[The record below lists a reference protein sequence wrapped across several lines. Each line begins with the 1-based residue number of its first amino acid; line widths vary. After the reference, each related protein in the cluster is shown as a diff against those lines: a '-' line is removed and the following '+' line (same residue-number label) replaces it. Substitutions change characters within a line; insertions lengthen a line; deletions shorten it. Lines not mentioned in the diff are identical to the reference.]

1 MEENTLDLSSFRRE
15 VTAATLSPDEW
26 AQVDKILDEMLELP
40 EHERMAYLQQER
52 VENRVIRQQV
62 QRLLAACKMETAR
75 AFLEPLHEA
84 GSPNMLRQMEQA
96 LTTPQVEQLTPGQDV
111 GPYTIVRPIGK
122 GGMGV
127 VYLAERSFDAYKKP
141 VALKVVKRGM
151 DTDDI
156 LHRFRVERQ
165 ILAGLE
171 HPHIARLLD
180 GGVTRHGL
188 PYFVMEYVDGEPIDS
203 YCDNN
208 KLPVR
213 ERLALLNQVC
223 EAVQFAHQNLVV
235 HRDLKPGNV
244 LVTADG
250 QVKLLD
256 FGIAKLLDSSEKGAT
271 LYTTE
276 DSGRRMTPEYAAPEQ
291 IRGDQIT
298 TATDVYALGVI
309 LYELLSGRRPYR
321 FTTRM
326 VSEFE
331 EKICQV
337 VPGRPSTAS
346 ARNFSDTEK
355 DTRQVSALRGTQPD
369 RLRRQLA
376 GDLDAI
382 VLKALKK
389 EPPLRYASAGELE
402 ADIERYLNHMPVQAR
417 RDSVRYRVG
426 KFVRRYKLTVAA
438 SFIALLALLGGVVT
452 TTWWAQKAQAA
463 LDAATEEKNRKEEI
477 NAYYTAML
485 SVFNPSTTEEYQLAR
500 NVLHGGID
508 KLEKLDDQPMMQ
520 AVVMNALGE
529 FSRQFR
535 LYGMADSL
543 FQQSLNL
550 QRKSNLPADHPDLIT
565 SLNGIGRVLMMQGRF
580 DEAEAVFLENINNSP
595 ERVDSYINQS
605 FVYLSTGRL
614 DEAIDVLQ
622 QVIAI
627 EPDNIKATNNLGISY
642 FYARRWEEALA
653 WNEKA
658 VALAPSYITYLNL
671 ATLYYYQEAR
681 YADAAAVYEKALALN
696 DKDYA
701 IWGNLATAYY
711 WAPNLRQRAAEVYD
725 IAIAKAEKS
734 LREFKAD
741 DAEAMS
747 QLATYWIMLGDET
760 KGRRY
765 IEAALALAPTDNKFI
780 MRHGFILERLGM
792 RRDALT
798 WIEKAITNGYPV
810 NNIEGDPGFAEL
822 RSDVRYHNLQGVH
835 PASDAIQ

>member
-1 MEENTLDLSSFRRE
+1 MEENTLDLSSFRR
-15 VTAATLSPDEW
+15 TTTSAALSADEW

-40 EHERMAYLQQER
+40 EDQRMAYLQQER
-52 VENRVIRQQV
+52 VENKVIRQQV
-62 QRLLAACKMETAR
+62 KQLLEACKLETAR
-75 AFLEPLHEA
+75 AFLAPLHENGDDDLIQHMGKVFA
-84 GSPNMLRQMEQA
+84 PA
-96 LTTPQVEQLTPGQDV
+96 QVEQLSPGQEV

-156 LHRFRVERQ
+156 LRRFRVERQ

-180 GGVTRHGL
+180 GGLTLHGL

-208 KLPVR
+208 KLTVR
-213 ERLALLNQVC
+213 ERLALFSQVC
-223 EAVQFAHQNLVV
+223 DAVQFAHQNLVV

-244 LVTADG
+244 LVTSDG

-256 FGIAKLLDSSEKGAT
+256 FGIAKLLDNGEKGAT

-276 DSGRRMTPEYAAPEQ
+276 DSARRMTPEYASPEQ
-291 IRGDQIT
+291 IRGEQIT

-326 VSEFE
+326 ISEFE

-337 VPGRPSTAS
+337 VPGRPSTA
-346 ARNFSDTEK
+346 AGRNYTDLDK
-355 DTRQVSALRGTQPD
+355 DKQQVSALRSTQPE
-369 RLRRQLA
+369 RLRRQLS

-382 VLKALKK
+382 ILRALKK
-389 EPPLRYASAGELE
+389 EPPLRYASAGGLE
-402 ADIERYLNHMPVQAR
+402 ADIKRYLEHMPVLAR
-417 RDSVRYRVG
+417 RDSVRYRIG

-438 SFIALLALLGGVVT
+438 SMIALLTLVGGVIA
-452 TTWWAQKAQAA
+452 TTWWAKKAQNA
-463 LDAATEEKNRKEEI
+463 LESATQEQQRKEEL
-477 NAYYTAML
+477 NGYYTAML
-485 SVFNPSTTEEYQLAR
+485 SAFNPSTTEEYELAR
-500 NVLHGGID
+500 NVLYGGID
-508 KLEKLDDQPMMQ
+508 KLDKLDDQPLMQ

-543 FQQSLNL
+543 FQQSLNV
-550 QRKSNLPADHPDLIT
+550 QRSNNLAPDHPDLIT

-580 DEAEAVFLENINNSP
+580 DEAEAVFLENVNSSP
-595 ERVDSYINQS
+595 ELVDSYINLS

-614 DEAIDVLQ
+614 NDAIDVLQ
-622 QVIAI
+622 QVIAL
-627 EPDNIKATNNLGISY
+627 EPDNVKATNNLGISY
-642 FYARRWEEALA
+642 FYARRWKEALA

-671 ATLYYYQEAR
+671 ATLYYYQEGR
-681 YADAAAVYEKALALN
+681 YADAASVYEKALALN

-711 WAPNLRQRAAEVYD
+711 WTPALQERAFGTYRT
-725 IAIAKAEKS
+725 AIDKAQKS
-734 LREFKAD
+734 LREFKPD
-741 DAEAMS
+741 DPEALS
-747 QLATYWIMLGDET
+747 QMATYWIMLDDEAQS
-760 KGRRY
+760 RRY
-765 IEAALALAPTDNKFI
+765 IDLALSLAPTDNKVQ
-780 MRHGFILERLGM
+780 MRHGFILERLGQ
-792 RRDALT
+792 RDEALT
-798 WIEKAITNGYPV
+798 WIEKALTNGYPL
-810 NNIEGDPGFAEL
+810 NNIEGDPGFTEL
-822 RSDVRYHNLQGVH
+822 RSDVRYHNLQGVQ